1 MDPKD
6 LIQAFAPADGKKASA
21 PEIAAASLLSLDVG
35 ERKLHEEYR
44 RAYLDAYAEHPAMW
58 TMTAFL
64 LDRYHR
70 YWMYHPPFV
79 AGWTYGRRQGHFL
92 AVGEPEDANRSLR
105 FDWRT

>member
-1 MDPKD
+1 
-6 LIQAFAPADGKKASA
+6 
-21 PEIAAASLLSLDVG
+21 
-35 ERKLHEEYR
+35 
-44 RAYLDAYAEHPAMW
+44 MW

-79 AGWTYGRRQGHFL
+79 AGWTYGRRQGYFL

-105 FDWRT
+105 FELENLDGEGFAFRNRARTSGRSFPLPRAPSKVIIWLVTESSSKKDRSTT